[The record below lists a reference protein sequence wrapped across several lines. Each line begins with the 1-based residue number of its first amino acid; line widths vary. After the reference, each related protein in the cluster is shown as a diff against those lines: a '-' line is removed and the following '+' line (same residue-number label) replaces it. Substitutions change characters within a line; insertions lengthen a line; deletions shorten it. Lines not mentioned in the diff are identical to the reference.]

1 MYPMGIQTVRAVITV
16 VLGIRFEAFTG
27 TYFPAES
34 AIGLI
39 VPDILKT
46 ILAKVPQRCCRGSVA
61 LAGEDFSISTDIG
74 EIPCGIAGDIV
85 VNVAVPAVMEEHYV
99 NIVDYSQF
107 IQLFFY
113 TPECRADLGR
123 FRRVRDKLFKF
134 ILGEIH
140 YG

>member
-46 ILAKVPQRCCRGSVA
+46 ILAKVPQRRRRGSVA
-61 LAGEDFSISTDIG
+61 LAGEDF
-74 EIPCGIAGDIV
+74 
-85 VNVAVPAVMEEHYV
+85 
-99 NIVDYSQF
+99 
-107 IQLFFY
+107 
-113 TPECRADLGR
+113 R
-123 FRRVRDKLFKF
+123 
-134 ILGEIH
+134 
-140 YG
+140 